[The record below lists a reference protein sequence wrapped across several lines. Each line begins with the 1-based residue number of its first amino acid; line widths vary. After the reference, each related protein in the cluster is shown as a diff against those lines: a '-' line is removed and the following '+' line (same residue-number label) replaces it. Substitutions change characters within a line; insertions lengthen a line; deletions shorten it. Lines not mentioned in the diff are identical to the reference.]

1 LNTLGE
7 ERGHAMSDK
16 RQWIP
21 VAGLLAIVAVAI
33 YRVARMDAQSAV
45 TGDFA
50 NAAVAEV
57 RDEQGQVILRG
68 QFVESNDDADDV
80 ERKAVLEP
88 AGNDA
93 DAGGEAE
100 VEISA
105 TAGKQELEFSVWNVQ
120 AGSPV
125 TFVIDGQ
132 AVATATADSR
142 GRAEAELEV
151 TVPGDATSR

>member
-1 LNTLGE
+1 
-7 ERGHAMSDK
+7 MSDK
-16 RQWIP
+16 RQWVP
-21 VAGLLAIVAVAI
+21 VGGLLAIVAVAI
-33 YRVARMDAQSAV
+33 YMVAGMDAQSAV

-68 QFVESNDDADDV
+68 QFVESNDDDV
-80 ERKAVLEP
+80 ERKALLEP

-105 TAGKQELEFSVWNVQ
+105 IAGAQELEFSVWNVQ
-120 AGSPV
+120 AGAPV